1 MGDSVAISIANLSK
15 KYRLFSSPK
24 ERLWES
30 LHPFNKKYH
39 KEFWALKDIDF
50 QIPKGA
56 TVGIIGRNGSGK
68 STLLKIICSV
78 LKPTTGSVQVNGEV
92 AALLSLG
99 GGLNPKFS
107 GRENVM
113 FKGSLMGF
121 SPDEMKNRMDD
132 IEAFADIG
140 EFFDQPLQIYSS
152 GMMVRVAFA
161 IAINVDPD
169 ILVIDEV
176 IAVGDAK
183 FKQKC
188 YQKFREFQEAGKTI
202 LLTTHDGHAIIKH
215 CDHAF
220 LIDQGSLVEKGKP
233 KDVIARY
240 LDMLEE
246 KESSKPGGTAGD
258 GGSNGS
264 KASAEGGS
272 SELDKFLRHIP
283 SGDNCQVRKSYNKN
297 EKRQSFRRAEIVDY
311 LMVCKN
317 NFDPVNAYS
326 GDLIDIYIK
335 VKFHEA
341 VEFPFM
347 GLAVKTVDGVLVY
360 GFNSF
365 YTKVILPSAG
375 EGELLIGKISLKMK
389 LMRGDYFLDLGVDHK
404 EAADSTR
411 YVNLDRRCAVI
422 HLKINERNQFFGLAD
437 FEADFERVS
446 PGGAEKDRLS
456 AMDI

>member
-1 MGDSVAISIANLSK
+1 MGDSVAISIENVSK

-39 KEFWALKDIDF
+39 REFWALKDIDF

-78 LKPTTGSVQVNGEV
+78 LKPTTGSVQVKGEV

-99 GGLNPKFS
+99 AGLNPKFS
-107 GRENVM
+107 GRANVM

-121 SPDEMKNRMDD
+121 SPDEMKSRMDP
-132 IEAFADIG
+132 IAAFADIG

-152 GMMVRVAFA
+152 GMMLRLAFA
-161 IAINVDPD
+161 IAVNVDPD

-220 LIDQGSLVEKGKP
+220 LINQGSLVEKGKP

-258 GGSNGS
+258 RDSNGNQ
-264 KASAEGGS
+264 ASSEGGS
-272 SELDKFLRHIP
+272 SELDRFLRHIP

-297 EKRQSFRRAEIVDY
+297 EKRQSFRRAEIIDY
-311 LMVCKN
+311 LVVYNN
-317 NFDPVNAYS
+317 NFDPVSVYS

-335 VKFHEA
+335 AKFHEA

-347 GLAVKTVDGVLVY
+347 GFAIKTVDGVLVY

-365 YTKVILPSAG
+365 YTQAMIPEAQ
-375 EGELLIGKISLKMK
+375 EGDILIGKISVKLK
-389 LMRGDYFLDLGVDHK
+389 LMRGDYFLDLGVDYK
-404 EAADSTR
+404 ETAESTR

-422 HLKINERNQFFGLAD
+422 HLKIIERNQFFGLAD
-437 FEADFERVS
+437 FEADFEEVS
-446 PGGAEKDRLS
+446 PSGDGVNRLS
-456 AMDI
+456 AMDT